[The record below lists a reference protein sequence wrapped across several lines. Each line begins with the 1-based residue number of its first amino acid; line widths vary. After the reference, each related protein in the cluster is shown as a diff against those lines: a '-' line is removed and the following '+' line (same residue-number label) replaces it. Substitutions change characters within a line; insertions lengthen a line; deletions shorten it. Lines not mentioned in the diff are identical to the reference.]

1 LNDLIHIDVAVIR
14 DEQGNFGVGAEF
26 LRNNHPDREPV
37 KVASL
42 FYDSSEFNS
51 VNSCLKAVLPEL
63 MREADAKT
71 VRFRS
76 GMEQFKRHE
85 QFQCSLAI
93 LAQQDGITVF
103 VSHRRKGLSINTKPL
118 AFDALSRKESIV
130 ADI

>member
-1 LNDLIHIDVAVIR
+1 MNDVIHIDVAVMR
-14 DEQGNFGVGAEF
+14 DEKGNFGVGAEF
-26 LRNNHPDREPV
+26 LRINDPV

-51 VNSCLKAVLPEL
+51 ANRCLKAVLPEL

-76 GMEQFKRHE
+76 KMEQFKRHE
-85 QFQCSLAI
+85 HFQRSLAI
-93 LAQQDGITVF
+93 LAQQDGLTVF
-103 VSHRRKGLSINTKPL
+103 VSHRRKGLSINTKVL